1 MSNRR
6 IAAVPKP
13 AGPPFEDAQ
22 ITPPHKLM
30 TNGLTANVRVEGT
43 GPKPLFAGGSNFDL
57 SLNPPNQSYPLTGSD
72 ALV

>member
-1 MSNRR
+1 
-6 IAAVPKP
+6 
-13 AGPPFEDAQ
+13 
-22 ITPPHKLM
+22 M